1 MKKVN
6 AKRGMSILLTAT
18 MATSIFPMSVF
29 ASKQNTE
36 KEEVVYV
43 NLNENGEVKEIN
55 VVNIFDT
62 EKKGKIVDYGN
73 YESTRNMTTT
83 DKIESSGDEIEINA
97 SKEKLYYEGKLKST
111 EMPWKIEVH
120 YYMDG
125 KEYSA
130 DELEGRNGKAKITIS
145 IKENES
151 YKGDFYDS
159 YALQTSLSL
168 DTDKFKNIEAPAA
181 TIANVGKNKQLTYT
195 ILPGKGA
202 EIEINS
208 DVTGFELDGISI
220 NGIPLNLNVEVD
232 DEELMDKV
240 DELLDAIEK
249 VDDGTGE
256 VKDGVSE
263 LKEGAE
269 SGLQSGAQSL
279 DQGASQLQSGVGAL
293 ESGGEALTSGAK
305 SLSEGAAS
313 LDSGIQSLNSGIN
326 QVQAGLDALNN
337 NSGELTEGSLK
348 MKHALEQLQTAL
360 NGVSVSAG
368 ELQKLSESSSAIKTG
383 IDTLATGTANLQT
396 KISFEAYKAVMAQN
410 GVDIDAL
417 QSGNTQAIDS
427 LNNLLG
433 QVATYEKILSD
444 MGISTD
450 AIAPI
455 ENQCVALANQLIT
468 LLNENN
474 AAIEGMNSYL
484 NGVQQGAAS
493 LTAGA
498 EELKTNYSNFDT
510 AIQTLVNT
518 LTDLIYQMTELK
530 DAVNVLVEEYEK
542 LDTGLN
548 SYTDGVAQVVA
559 GYAQLAEGAGNL
571 AEGSNTLKNGSTS
584 LYGGTKDLLNGI
596 VKLYDSTGTLKDG
609 TGKLD
614 EGVAELITGI
624 SALYDGTGELKDG
637 TEELRTKTSDADT
650 EIEDKVDEL
659 LDTVSGGDSEV
670 TSFVSE
676 KNTNIDKVQFV
687 IKTAG
692 ITEDETEEAVETE
705 DTSMNVREK
714 FLDLFG
720 LYKKN

>member
-1 MKKVN
+1 MKKIN
-6 AKRGMSILLTAT
+6 TKRGMSILLTAT
-18 MATSIFPMSVF
+18 MATSTLPMSVF
-29 ASKQNTE
+29 ASEQNTE

-73 YESTRNMTTT
+73 YESIRNMTTT

-130 DELEGRNGKAKITIS
+130 DELEGRNGKVKITIS

-168 DTDKFKNIEAPAA
+168 DTDKFKNIEAPDA
-181 TIANVGKNKQLTYT
+181 TIANVGKIKQLTY
-195 ILPGKGA
+195 LPGKGA

-208 DVTGFELDGISI
+208 NLTGFELDGISI

-263 LKEGAE
+263 LKESAE
-269 SGLQSGAQSL
+269 SELQSGAQSL
-279 DQGASQLQSGVGAL
+279 DQGATQLQSGAGAL
-293 ESGGEALTSGAK
+293 ESGGEALTSGSK

-348 MKHALEQLQTAL
+348 MKHALKQLQTAL

-368 ELQKLSESSSAIKTG
+368 ELQKLSKSSSAIKTG
-383 IDTLATGTANLQT
+383 IDTLATETANLQT

-433 QVATYEKILSD
+433 QVATYENILSD

-450 AIAPI
+450 TIAPI
-455 ENQCVALANQLIT
+455 ENQCVALANQLII
-468 LLNENN
+468 LLNGNN
-474 AAIEGMNSYL
+474 AAIGGMNSYL

-510 AIQTLVNT
+510 AIHTLVNT
-518 LTDLIYQMTELK
+518 LTDLVYQMTELK
-530 DAVNVLVEEYEK
+530 DAVNALVEEYGK

-571 AEGSNTLKNGSTS
+571 AEGSSTLKNGSAS

-687 IKTAG
+687 IKTAS
-692 ITEDETEEAVETE
+692 ITKDEAEEVVETE
-705 DTSMNVREK
+705 DTSMNVWEK

-720 LYKKN
+720 LYKEN

>member
-1 MKKVN
+1 MEKIN

-18 MATSIFPMSVF
+18 MVTSMFPVSVL
-29 ASKQNTE
+29 AAEQNTE

-62 EKKGKIVDYGN
+62 EKKGKIVDYGD

-83 DKIESSGDEIEINA
+83 DEINSSGDEIKINA

-111 EMPWKIEVH
+111 EMPWEIEVN
-120 YYMDG
+120 YYIDG

-130 DELEGRNGKAKITIS
+130 EELKGKDGKVRITIS
-145 IKENES
+145 IKENET

-159 YALQTSLSL
+159 YALQASLSL
-168 DTDKFKNIEAPAA
+168 DTDKFKNIEASDA

-202 EIEINS
+202 EIEMNA

-220 NGIPLNLNVEVD
+220 NAIPLNLNVEVD
-232 DEELMDKV
+232 DEELMDQV
-240 DELLDAIEK
+240 DELLEAIEK
-249 VDDGTGE
+249 VDDGIGE

-269 SGLQSGAQSL
+269 SELQSGVQNLDQGVAQLQSGA
-279 DQGASQLQSGVGAL
+279 GAL
-293 ESGGEALTSGAK
+293 ESGGETLTSGSKA
-305 SLSEGAAS
+305 LSEGATS

-326 QVQAGLDALNN
+326 QVQAGVDALNN
-337 NSGELTEGSLK
+337 NSGELTEGSAK
-348 MKHALEQLQTAL
+348 MKNALEQLQTAL
-360 NGVSVSAG
+360 NGVSVSAE

-383 IDTLATGTANLQT
+383 IDTLAAGTANLQAQLN
-396 KISFEAYKAVMAQN
+396 FEAYKAVMAQN

-417 QSGNTQAIDS
+417 QSGNAQAIDS
-427 LNNLLG
+427 LNSLLG
-433 QVATYEKILSD
+433 QVATYEKILND
-444 MGISTD
+444 LGIPTD

-455 ENQCVALANQLIT
+455 EGQCVDLANQLIT
-468 LLNENN
+468 LLNGNN
-474 AAIEGMNSYL
+474 EAIGGMSAYL
-484 NGVQQGAAS
+484 NEAQQGAAG

-498 EELKTNYSNFDT
+498 EELKANYSNFD
-510 AIQTLVNT
+510 ASIHTLVNT
-518 LTDLIYQMTELK
+518 LTDLVYQMTELK
-530 DAVNVLVEEYEK
+530 DAVNALVEEYEK

-548 SYTDGVAQVVA
+548 SHTDGVAQVVA
-559 GYAQLAEGAGNL
+559 GYEQLSEGAGNL
-571 AEGSNTLKNGSTS
+571 AEGSRTLKNGSTS
-584 LYGGTKDLLNGI
+584 LYGGTKELLNGI
-596 VKLYDSTGTLKDG
+596 VELYDATGTLKDG

-614 EGVAELITGI
+614 EGVAEFIAGI
-624 SALYDGTGELKDG
+624 STLYDGTEELKDG
-637 TEELRTKTSDADT
+637 TEELKTKTSDADT

-659 LDTVSGGDSEV
+659 LDTVSGSDTEI

-692 ITEDETEEAVETE
+692 ITKADTEEKKKTE
-705 DTSMNVREK
+705 EVSKNAWEK
-714 FLDLFG
+714 FLDLFDR
-720 LYKKN
+720 